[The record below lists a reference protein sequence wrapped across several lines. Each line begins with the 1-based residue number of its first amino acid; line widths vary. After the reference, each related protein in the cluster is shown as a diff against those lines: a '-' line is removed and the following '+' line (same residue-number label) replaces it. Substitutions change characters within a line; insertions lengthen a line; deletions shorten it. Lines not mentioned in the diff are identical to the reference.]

1 MSNVIELNN
10 IDELKDYRA
19 DWNRLLA
26 VSPGGSFFQSPD
38 WLEVYWRHFSEKQY
52 LRVFVVRNADEITGV
67 VPLCVR
73 RITTKFGPCSILTF
87 PFDDWGSV
95 YGPISA
101 DPEATLTTVLDDVL
115 QSRRDWDLIDLRC
128 VDRDHFDGGAT
139 ERAFQSLQMPFEI
152 FPWNET
158 MYINLDQ
165 TWENY
170 LATRPRKARQTYL
183 RAERKV
189 AEDGEIEF
197 LRYRPKGEAY
207 GDADPR
213 WDLYEQCLQVA
224 GNSWQ
229 AASTDGTTLTH
240 EKVAGFFRD
249 SYESAVRAGAMDL
262 NLISLS
268 GRPAAFSFNYYH
280 NGRLDGLKMGFDAQV
295 SRNGLGR
302 LLLGRMIH
310 DSMDRGDLLLD
321 MGCGAQDA
329 KKYWY
334 TSVEKGYR
342 YVNYATTSPVG
353 QVLKLSHQVAGWFRN
368 RFSSSEESETSDV
381 PQRALQ
387 EIRH

>member
-10 IDELKDYRA
+10 IEKLNEYRD
-19 DWNRLLA
+19 DWNRLLT
-26 VSPGGSFFQSPD
+26 VTPGASFFQSLD

-52 LRVFVVRNADEITGV
+52 LRVFVVRDANEVTGI

-73 RITTKFGPCSILTF
+73 RITSKFGPCSILTF

-101 DPEATLTTVLDDVL
+101 DLESTLTTVLEDVS
-115 QSRRDWDLIDLRC
+115 QSRRDWDLLDFRC

-139 ERAFQSLQMPFEI
+139 ERALLSRKMSFET
-152 FPWNET
+152 FDWNET

-165 TWENY
+165 TWDEY
-170 LATRPRKARQTYL
+170 LAARPRKARQTYM

-189 AEDGEIEF
+189 AEEGEIEY
-197 LRYRPKGEAY
+197 LRYRPRGE
-207 GDADPR
+207 ADPR

-229 AASTDGTTLTH
+229 ASSTDGTTLTH
-240 EKVAGFFRD
+240 EKVASFFRD
-249 SYESAVRAGAMDL
+249 SYASAIRAGAMDL
-262 NLISLS
+262 NLIYLS
-268 GRPAAFSFNYYH
+268 GQPAAFCYNYYL
-280 NGRLDGLKMGFDAQV
+280 NGRLDGLKMGFDARL

-302 LLLGRMIH
+302 LLLGRVIH
-310 DSMDRGDLLLD
+310 DSMDRGDRLLD

-334 TSVEKGYR
+334 TSIEKGYR
-342 YVNYATTSPVG
+342 YVHYSSTSPMG
-353 QVLKLSHQVAGWFRN
+353 HILKLSHQVAGWFRN
-368 RFSSSEESETSDV
+368 QFASDGEGEDHNV
-381 PQRALQ
+381 AQRELQ
-387 EIRH
+387 DARH